1 MIDNIP
7 HTSFILDIFP
17 DGEEECHA
25 LVTLT
30 LMSFLTDM

>member
-1 MIDNIP
+1 VIDNIP

-17 DGEEECHA
+17 DGEEKLHA

-30 LMSFLTDM
+30 LWSFLTDM